1 MSSRLE
7 IPLHL
12 HEVLEEEYISL
23 HGPIPAGEVL
33 TVKLPNVE
41 AEDKWREVKAARNW
55 LFDEGHIIDP
65 VGLANSLLS
74 SAQADPR
81 TAHASDHA
89 REELLRYL
97 VPEDRNVPARI
108 DRNMLRRL
116 SEFGSGDRNH
126 RRSVPREL
134 VKPLEDALN
143 ELLLDKKLYDPD
155 RFSDNWLSDSSQ
167 GLVEILPSFVDSEEE
182 LRHFNRLLLEDAFPD
197 SLEKISNIRLAAM
210 YQRFHNVEQK
220 ALCHSG
226 GGIRSGTFALG
237 VLQGL
242 ARHDLLKHFDYLST
256 VSGGGYIGGW
266 LTAWIHRH
274 HDGLDGVTDDLA
286 NSAPK
291 TKVDPDS
298 HPIRYLR
305 AYSNFITPKAGLL
318 SADTWTFAGIYLRN
332 LFLNWLVIVPLLI
345 SVLVIPRLVLT
356 ITQMQP
362 EPAPGHDQPEPL
374 IMNLFVRFDFHSR
387 YIFLVLGFALGVW
400 ALAYIVFNRPSLRE
414 KLETRSRFWRTRTN
428 QGSFLRWCLL
438 PLTVASLCLTTY
450 WAWSRELQEGRTPLL
465 NFLIFGTSFTLL
477 AWIIASIIIR
487 RRPKEINVVE
497 LFALL
502 VAGVISGLFFWALE
516 QPEFTSPV
524 IGYSKP
530 FDWTTTE
537 WWAWKT
543 EWYVCFAVPIFLL
556 IFLLAVTFFIG
567 LSSVSTRIVDEDR
580 EWWARFSAWGLI
592 VVAAWSVF
600 NWLVIFGPFAL
611 LEFPSIFASA
621 GGLTGV
627 LALILGRSSKTPGNK
642 KEAAKGGIMASLMG
656 YLLPLLAFVFLALFI
671 AAVSLATTGLIKG
684 LATLAQWVNENTTLV
699 TDDNI
704 EWLTNART
712 FSDYLGHYPNHGY
725 INPQPV
731 IPVSAA
737 EYLQIVHMNVLH
749 HTSTWLV
756 LGLGLVM
763 LGVGMLLARLIN
775 LNLFSLHGG
784 YRNRLIRA
792 FLGASR
798 PEGERKPNP
807 FTGFDPADNIHMHEL
822 RHALLGEGD
831 FVKPEI
837 LATALRGALGDAREA
852 DPLSAYLVQ
861 NNLLENSKPQL
872 ETYRPGDPVSPGLIA
887 ALRTDLNAVIEDEH
901 LYSQS
906 FLQSLTPPAGLL
918 KVQEDL
924 STGQEISAL
933 SKDSLRSDY
942 HLLLNRLAIEQH
954 YPQAIKPYPPPPY
967 KLLHIVNTTLNL
979 VGGDNLAWQQR
990 KAEPF
995 SVSPLHS
1002 GCFRLGYRRSRDYG
1016 GRETGGIS
1024 IGTAAAI
1031 SGAAA
1036 SSNMGYYTT
1045 SPLMSLLLTLFN
1057 VRLGWW
1063 LGNPGPAGDQ
1073 TYFLRAPK
1081 YSIAP
1086 VLYEAFGLTNDKNK
1100 YVYLTDGGHFEN
1112 LAIYEMVLRRC
1123 HIIVVTDGAQ
1133 DEEYRFSDLG
1143 NAVRKIRIDLGVPIE
1158 FTGVPIYAKT
1168 PPAEE
1173 KQKGM
1178 YWAIGKIRY
1187 KCIDGPDAKDG
1198 VLLYIKPAVYK
1209 TEPRDILEYKENFP
1223 AFPHQS
1229 TADQF
1234 FDEPQFESYRI
1245 LGSYIMDQMCGEGT
1259 NPLNL
1264 YQMVDLAYR
1273 QLTEATDGLKPAD
1286 PQLKDWLKD
1295 WLPKQQPQRLLP
1307 VDLSD

>member
-12 HEVLEEEYISL
+12 FEVLEEEYISL

-33 TVKLPNVE
+33 TVMLPNAE

-55 LFDEGHIIDP
+55 LFDEGHIKDP

-74 SAQADPR
+74 SVQVDQR
-81 TAHASDHA
+81 KAHASDHA
-89 REELLRYL
+89 REELRRYL
-97 VPEDRNVPARI
+97 VPDDRNVPAPI
-108 DRNMLRRL
+108 DRNVLRKL
-116 SEFGSGDRNH
+116 SEFGSGDRSH
-126 RRSVPREL
+126 RRSVPREM

-143 ELLLDKKLYDPD
+143 ALLHDKSLYDSD

-167 GLVEILPSFVDSEEE
+167 GLVEIRDSFTDSEDE
-182 LRHFNRLLLEDAFPD
+182 LCHFNRLLLEDAFPEAV
-197 SLEKISNIRLAAM
+197 EKISNIRLAAM

-242 ARHDLLKHFDYLST
+242 ARHDLLKQFDYLST

-274 HDGLDGVTDDLA
+274 HDGLEGVTEDLA

-291 TKVDPDS
+291 TKVDPDPP
-298 HPIRYLR
+298 PIRYLR
-305 AYSNFITPKAGLL
+305 TYSNFITPKAGLL

-332 LFLNWLVIVPLLI
+332 LFLNWLVIIPLLI
-345 SVLVIPRLVLT
+345 SVLLIPRLVLT

-362 EPAPGHDQPEPL
+362 EPAPGQAQPEPL
-374 IMNLFVRFDFHSR
+374 VRNLFGLIDFQSR
-387 YIFLVLGFALGVW
+387 YIFLVIGFALGVW
-400 ALAYIVFNRPSLRE
+400 ALTYVIFNRPSLRE
-414 KLETRSRFWRTRTN
+414 KLETRSRFWRARTN

-450 WAWSRELQEGRTPLL
+450 WAWSRELRETRTNILAYLL
-465 NFLIFGTSFTLL
+465 FGTSFTLL
-477 AWIIASIIIR
+477 AWLIASVVIR
-487 RRPKEINVVE
+487 RRWREINIIE

-502 VAGVISGLFFWALE
+502 VAGIISGLFFWALE
-516 QPEFTSPV
+516 QPDFTSPV
-524 IGYSKP
+524 IGYGKP
-530 FDWTTTE
+530 FDWTTSG
-537 WWAWKT
+537 WAAWKT

-592 VVAAWSVF
+592 VVGAWSVF

-611 LEFPSIFASA
+611 LEFPTIFASA
-621 GGLTGV
+621 GGLTGL
-627 LALILGRSSKTPGNK
+627 LALVIGRSSKTPANK
-642 KEAAKGGIMASLMG
+642 QEEAKGGLLASLMG
-656 YLLPLLAFVFLALFI
+656 SLLPLLAFIFLALFI

-684 LATLAQWVNENTTLV
+684 LATMAEWLRVDRQVSADKL
-699 TDDNI
+699 

-712 FSDYLGHYPNHGY
+712 FTDYIGY
-725 INPQPV
+725 LNPQPL

-756 LGLGLVM
+756 LGLGLIM
-763 LGVGMLLARLIN
+763 LGVGVLLARLIN

-798 PEGERKPNP
+798 PDGERKPNP
-807 FTGFDPADNIHMHEL
+807 FTGFDPADNVHMHEL

-837 LATALRGALGDAREA
+837 LAQALRAALGGARDDE
-852 DPLSAYLVQ
+852 LSVYLVQ
-861 NNLLENSKPQL
+861 NNLLENSKTEL
-872 ETYRPGDPVSPGLIA
+872 ESYRPGDPVSPGLIA
-887 ALRTDLNAVIEDEH
+887 ALRTDLNAVLEEES
-901 LYSQS
+901 LYSKD
-906 FLQSLTPPAGLL
+906 FLQSVAPTEGLIKIQQDL
-918 KVQEDL
+918 KT
-924 STGQEISAL
+924 SQEISTL
-933 SKDSLRSDY
+933 GEDSLRSDY
-942 HLLLNRLAIEQH
+942 HILLNRLAIEHH

-967 KLLHIVNTTLNL
+967 KLLHVVNTTLNL

-1024 IGTAAAI
+1024 IGTASAI

-1133 DEEYRFSDLG
+1133 DEKYRFSDLG

-1158 FTGVPIYAKT
+1158 FTSVPIYKE
-1168 PPAEE
+1168 PPPLED
-1173 KQKGM
+1173 KKKGM

-1187 KCIDGPDAKDG
+1187 TCIDGPGAKDG

-1245 LGSYIMDQMCGEGT
+1245 LGSYIMDQLCGEGT

-1264 YQMVDLAYR
+1264 YQVIDMAFR
-1273 QLTEATDGLKPAD
+1273 QLTEESADLKAAD
-1286 PQLKDWLKD
+1286 PQLKGWLKD
-1295 WLPKQQPQRLLP
+1295 WLPKQAQRFMP
-1307 VDLSD
+1307 VNLSD

>member
-12 HEVLEEEYISL
+12 FEVLEEEYISL

-33 TVKLPNVE
+33 TIKLPNVE
-41 AEDKWREVKAARNW
+41 AEDKWREVRAARNW
-55 LFDEGHIIDP
+55 LFDEGHIKDP

-74 SAQADPR
+74 SAQADQR
-81 TAHASDHA
+81 RAHASDHA
-89 REELLRYL
+89 REELRRYL
-97 VPEDRNVPARI
+97 VPDDRNVPAPI
-108 DRNMLRRL
+108 DRNMLRKL

-143 ELLLDKKLYDPD
+143 GLLLDKSLYDSD

-167 GLVEILPSFVDSEEE
+167 GLVEIRDSFTDSEDE
-182 LRHFNRLLLEDAFPD
+182 LCHFNRLLLEDAFPEA
-197 SLEKISNIRLAAM
+197 LEKISNIRLAAM

-242 ARHDLLKHFDYLST
+242 ARHDLLKQFDYLST

-274 HDGLDGVTDDLA
+274 HDGLEGVTEDMA

-291 TKVDPDS
+291 TKVDPDP

-305 AYSNFITPKAGLL
+305 TYSNFITPKAGLL

-332 LFLNWLVIVPLLI
+332 LFLNWLVIIPLLI
-345 SVLVIPRLVLT
+345 SLLLIPRLVLT

-362 EPAPGHDQPEPL
+362 EPALGQDQPEPL
-374 IMNLFVRFDFHSR
+374 IRNLFGLIDFHSR
-387 YIFLVLGFALGVW
+387 YIFLIIGFALGVW
-400 ALAYIVFNRPSLRE
+400 ALTYVIFNRPSLRE
-414 KLETRSRFWRTRTN
+414 KLETRSRFWRARTN

-438 PLTVASLCLTTY
+438 PLTVASFCLTTY
-450 WAWSRELQEGRTPLL
+450 WAWSRELDKTQTPIL
-465 NFLIFGTSFTLL
+465 NFLIFGTSFTFL
-477 AWIIASIIIR
+477 AWLIASFVIR
-487 RRPKEINVVE
+487 RRWKEINLIE

-516 QPEFTSPV
+516 QPDFTSPV
-524 IGYSKP
+524 IGYDKP
-530 FDWTTTE
+530 FVWTTTE
-537 WWAWKT
+537 WAAWKT

-592 VVAAWSVF
+592 VVGAWSVF

-611 LEFPSIFASA
+611 LEFPTIFASA
-621 GGLTGV
+621 GGLTGL
-627 LALILGRSSKTPGNK
+627 LALLIGRSSQTPANK
-642 KEAAKGGIMASLMG
+642 KEEAKGGILASLMG
-656 YLLPLLAFVFLALFI
+656 SLLPLLAFIFLALFI

-684 LATLAQWVNENTTLV
+684 LAGLAQWLNEDKHV
-699 TDDNI
+699 SSDKI

-712 FSDYLGHYPNHGY
+712 FTDYIGY
-725 INPQPV
+725 LNPQPV
-731 IPVSAA
+731 IPVSAV

-756 LGLGLVM
+756 LGLGLIM

-798 PEGERKPNP
+798 PDGERKPNP
-807 FTGFDPADNIHMHEL
+807 FTGFDPADNVHMHEL

-837 LATALRGALGDAREA
+837 LATALRAALDGAQADA
-852 DPLSAYLVQ
+852 LSVYLVQ
-861 NNLLENSKPQL
+861 NNLLENSKTEL
-872 ETYRPGDPVSPGLIA
+872 ESYRPGDPISPGLIA
-887 ALRTDLNAVIEDEH
+887 ALRTDLNAVLEEEN
-901 LYSQS
+901 LYSKDFPQAVAP
-906 FLQSLTPPAGLL
+906 TEGLL
-918 KVQEDL
+918 KIQQEL
-924 STGQEISAL
+924 KTPQEISTL
-933 SKDSLRSDY
+933 GEDSLRSDY
-942 HLLLNRLAIEQH
+942 HILLNRLAIEHH

-1158 FTGVPIYAKT
+1158 FTSVPIYAKS
-1168 PPAEE
+1168 PPLED
-1173 KQKGM
+1173 KKKGM

-1223 AFPHQS
+1223 AFPHQT

-1245 LGSYIMDQMCGEGT
+1245 LGSYIMDQLCGEGT
-1259 NPLNL
+1259 NPLDL
-1264 YQMVDLAYR
+1264 YQVIDMAFR
-1273 QLTEATDGLKPAD
+1273 QLTEESADLKAAD
-1286 PQLKDWLKD
+1286 PQLKGWLKD
-1295 WLPKQQPQRLLP
+1295 WLPKQTQRFMP
-1307 VDLSD
+1307 VNLSD